1 MNKYNATIVALIAS
15 LGGLLF
21 GFDTAVISGAEKAIQ
36 ELFNLNNFWHGFT
49 VSFTLIGTL
58 LGAIVAGK
66 PAEFMGRKN
75 SLFIIALLYI
85 FSAMGSA
92 LASNWIIFLLFRF
105 IGGLSVGASSVVGPM
120 YIAEIAPARIRG
132 RLVGSFQFNI
142 VTGILLSYI
151 SNYFIAQ
158 LITENAWR
166 WMLGV
171 ESIPAIFFFF
181 LIFIIPDSPRW
192 LVIRNRISDA
202 KTVLEKLGSDNPE
215 VELKEIVESIKSKE
229 SLGKEKLFTSNNRYP
244 IILAILVAVFNQMSG
259 INAVMYYSPRIF
271 EMVGYA
277 KDSALLQSVSVGIT
291 LFVFTLV
298 GMALI
303 DRIGRKKLLMI
314 GSVGMTFFLGMVSK
328 TIFTT
333 INGSVWMLVYMT
345 GFITFFAFTQG
356 TVIWVFISEIFP
368 NTVRA
373 RGQTLGSF
381 THWTMTIIISWLF
394 PIISG
399 TGAYGGGIAFAV
411 FSLSMVL
418 QFIIVWRFFPETKG
432 KSLEELQKE
441 FTDINNK
448 AKKTDTN
455 IQ

>member
-1 MNKYNATIVALIAS
+1 MNKYNATSVALIAS

-58 LGAIVAGK
+58 LGALVAGK

-85 FSAMGSA
+85 ISALGSA
-92 LASNWIIFLLFRF
+92 LAGNWILFLLFRF
-105 IGGLSVGASSVVGPM
+105 IGGFSVGASSVIGPM

-158 LITENAWR
+158 IITENAWR

-171 ESIPAIFFFF
+171 ESIPAIIFFF

-399 TGAYGGGIAFAV
+399 TGTYGGGIAFAV

-441 FTDINNK
+441 FNDINNK